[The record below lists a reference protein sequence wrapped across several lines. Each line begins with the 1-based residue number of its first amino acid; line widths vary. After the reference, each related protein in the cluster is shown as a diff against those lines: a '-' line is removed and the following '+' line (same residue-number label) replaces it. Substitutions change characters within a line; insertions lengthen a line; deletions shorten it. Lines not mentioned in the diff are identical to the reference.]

1 MLVPGIDAGNSRFK
15 CAAPDVAGNPT
26 LIANRFGEPFTPSAV
41 FFTPDGSIIVGTEA
55 LNAGFADPTRLV
67 VNWKRSMGTD
77 VALYTADDGTV
88 YTAMDILAILLNDAR
103 DNIEAKTDQVVNEAV
118 ITVPANYTDA
128 QKQQTIDAAAKVGIK
143 AILLPHEPT
152 AAALGNE
159 LHKRKDCTALVYDL
173 GGGTFDVSIVRS
185 KGNVC
190 DVVATGGE
198 PNIGGRDFNDRI
210 GEKILDEFNAKNGF
224 TPSKDDHPIFFQE
237 MTQRIEQLKISLSV
251 QAQSQIVL
259 SCEGKQLSLT
269 ITRQQFNAL
278 VEDIAE
284 KTMERTLQVIKDA
297 NLDMSSID
305 EIYAVGGGSMMP
317 IITEKLETLTGK
329 KVSRRCEPHAAAALG
344 AVLGGRL
351 EYRRQGK
358 TYTCGDVVL
367 PAPDL
372 IVHDILS
379 HTIGV
384 LALEQND
391 REVCSEILPSETP
404 IPSIQTKLFKLGEPN
419 QTAVT
424 IKVLEGEDGKE
435 ANECLMLGHF
445 DLTDLPPRP
454 DMIGRIEVTFSLD
467 SNGLLTA
474 KARDNASGKTAEMK
488 IDYERSNNGVAT
500 QVDAV

>member
-1 MLVPGIDAGNSRFK
+1 MLIPGIDAGNSRFK
-15 CAAPDVAGNPT
+15 YAAPDVAGNPT
-26 LIANRFGEPFTPSAV
+26 LIANRFGELFTPSAV
-41 FFTPDGSIIVGTEA
+41 FFAPDSPIIIGTEA

-77 VALYTADDGTV
+77 AVLYTADDGTV
-88 YTAMDILAILLNDAR
+88 YPAMDILAILLSDAR
-103 DNIEAKTDQVVNEAV
+103 DNIETRTGQVVNEAV

-143 AILLPHEPT
+143 AIFLPHEPT

-185 KGNVC
+185 GGNVC

-210 GEKILDEFNAKNGF
+210 SEKILDEFNAKNGF
-224 TPSKDDHPIFFQE
+224 TPSRDDHPIFFQE
-237 MTQRIEQLKISLSV
+237 MIQRIEQLKISLSV

-259 SCEGKQLSLT
+259 SCEGKQLAMT
-269 ITRQQFNAL
+269 ITRQQFNSW

-284 KTMERTLQVIKDA
+284 KTMERTKQVIEDA

-305 EIYAVGGGSMMP
+305 EICAVGGGSMMP
-317 IITEKLETLTGK
+317 IITEMLETLTGK

-344 AVLGGRL
+344 AVLAGRL

-384 LALEQND
+384 LALEQDN
-391 REVCSEILPSETP
+391 REICSEILPSETP

-424 IKVLEGEDGKE
+424 IKVLEGEGGKN
-435 ANECLMLGHF
+435 ASECLMLGHF

-467 SNGLLTA
+467 NNGLLTA
-474 KARDNASGKTAEMK
+474 KARDSASGKTAEMN
-488 IDYERSNNGVAT
+488 IDYEVSSSKNEAKENA
-500 QVDAV
+500 A